1 MDFLIGWFD
10 ANVGSNGSGLEWY
23 WRLAIVLGVFLVAY
37 LVDFLFVKAIIP
49 AIRKITSKTDT
60 QVDDILLSEKVVRS
74 FSHIIPPI
82 VLTFALPFVTMG
94 VLEQVISRLTVIYII
109 INVTRFLCILI
120 SALFQA
126 LVLRGKERGKGESR
140 MQSMKG
146 LVQTVQIFVCAI
158 AAILVVSTLID
169 RSPAYLISGLGAMA
183 AVLML
188 VFQDSIKGLVAGIQL
203 MFNDMLEVGD
213 WIVVPGRQVDGVVL
227 EIGLTTVKVQNWDN
241 TILTIPP
248 SNLVSETFQNWKGMQ
263 QSNGRRLTRSI
274 NVDMHSIKF
283 VEGDK
288 TNLELFRA
296 RLYDYLKTNPKIN
309 AEMTLMVRQLPAGSE
324 GIPVQIYAFTKT
336 KVWEEYEEIQSCLIE
351 YALCLL
357 KEYGLRPYQ
366 RGSDFRQN
374 VSVVDNA

>member
-1 MDFLIGWFD
+1 MIDWFNT
-10 ANVGSNGSGLEWY
+10 NVGSNGSDLEWY
-23 WRLAIVLGVFLVAY
+23 WRLAIVLGVVLLAY
-37 LVDFLFVKAIIP
+37 IVDFLFVKAIIP

-60 QVDDILLSEKVVRS
+60 QVDDVLLSEKIVRS

-82 VLTFALPFVTMG
+82 ILTFALPFVTQG
-94 VLEQVISRLTVIYII
+94 TLEMIISRLTTIYII

-120 SALFQA
+120 DALFHA
-126 LVLRGKERGKGESR
+126 LILRGKERGKGQAR
-140 MQSMKG
+140 MHSMKG
-146 LVQTVQIFVCAI
+146 LVQTLQIFVGAI
-158 AAILVVSTLID
+158 AVILVVSTLID
-169 RSPAYLISGLGAMA
+169 KSPAYLISGLGAMA

-188 VFQDSIKGLVAGIQL
+188 VFQDSIKGLVAGFQL

-213 WIVVPGRQVDGVVL
+213 WISIPGRNVDGVVL

-263 QSNGRRLTRSI
+263 QSEGRRLTRSI
-274 NVDMHSIKF
+274 HVDMHSVAF
-283 VEGDK
+283 SADK
-288 TNLELFRA
+288 KATNLEQFRTQ
-296 RLYDYLKTNPKIN
+296 LYDYLKHHPQIN

-336 KVWEEYEEIQSCLIE
+336 KVWEEYEEIQARLVE

-366 RGSDFRQN
+366 RGSDFRHN
-374 VSVVDNA
+374 LHD

>member
-1 MDFLIGWFD
+1 MDFLIDWFN
-10 ANVGSNGSGLEWY
+10 ANVGSNGSALEWY
-23 WRLAIVLGVFLVAY
+23 WRLAIVLGVFLIAY

-82 VLTFALPFVTMG
+82 VLTFALPFVTQG
-94 VLEQVISRLTVIYII
+94 TLELVISRLTVVYII

-126 LVLRGKERGKGESR
+126 LILRGKEKGKGQAR
-140 MQSMKG
+140 MHSMRG

-158 AAILVVSTLID
+158 AAIMVVSTLID

-213 WIVVPGRQVDGVVL
+213 WISMPTRNVDGVVL

-274 NVDMHSIKF
+274 NVDMHAVKF

-288 TNLELFRA
+288 TNLELYRN
-296 RLYDYLKTNPKIN
+296 RLYDYLKQHPNIN

-336 KVWEEYEEIQSCLIE
+336 KVWEEYEEIQARVVE

-374 VSVVDNA
+374 VNVIDNA